1 MISRVKRIYLRENK
15 KENLFKFRLFQRRP
29 SDGINFRK
37 EKSQN
42 GIKKFPAYYV
52 FTNEELEKLVSL
64 KPKTIEELRKLNEA
78 GSSEEEEPS
87 KEPGE
92 GSEGIVEEEKNE
104 SSDKKDDTIVVEGNK
119 NPEANKGDK
128 LPNTGAEISFAI
140 VLAGALALVG
150 AGLAL
155 INEKKKIS

>member
-1 MISRVKRIYLRENK
+1 MSHIIDKMNKLNIEDKEKQKQRIEELK
-15 KENLFKFRLFQRRP
+15 
-29 SDGINFRK
+29 DGISYYEK
-37 EKSQN
+37 E
-42 GIKKFPAYYV
+42 I
-52 FTNEELEKLVSL
+52 EKIVESIHKLSFEINSL
-64 KPKTIEELRKLNEA
+64 NLPEDYKEELRKLNEA
-78 GSSEEEEPS
+78 GSSEEDEPS